1 MADVENLYKK
11 GDKQQIDELI
21 DKDLKQWANTGL
33 AVKQSVDVYEK
44 ALKTLQNYQE
54 LKESTND
61 WLNDKLLAIETSE
74 DVPDKA
80 KSIEKQK
87 DNLVELRNLIM
98 DVGETISL
106 NPNDVPL
113 NEVEE
118 LSLKLEQVQKLLA
131 GLGDIA
137 VKKNKISNDIED
149 AKLLL
154 HDVEKVSKL
163 IWWIL

>member
-131 GLGDIA
+131 GLGDVA